1 MNKNVQYFNELVN
14 KFLLPKLKLNEIETE
29 VFYSA
34 VNIYRTDIRNMP
46 RDDFMVEK
54 TFQELYTWY
63 MNRGYF
69 KLGGEHND

>member
-14 KFLLPKLKLNEIETE
+14 KFLLPKLNLNEIETE
-29 VFYSA
+29 VFYST
-34 VNIYRTDIRNMP
+34 VKIYRTDLQNMP

-54 TFQELYTWY
+54 TFQEIYTWY

-69 KLGGEHND
+69 VKGGEHND